1 MILSTLAMTTGAII
15 GLVVGVVVLL
25 ILIAILFGVLPIK
38 IWFRSL
44 VSGVK
49 ISMAKLIGMKWR
61 GIKVT
66 PLVDA
71 YISAKKA
78 GLDISIDE
86 LESHVLAR
94 GDVIK
99 VVNALISAHSA
110 NMELAAETARAID
123 LAGRDVLNAVKVS
136 VNPKVIET
144 PAISAIAKNG
154 IELRVKARVTVRANI
169 TRLIGGAGEDT
180 IIARIG
186 EGIVTT
192 VGSAESH
199 KDVLENPDA
208 ISKTVLNKGLDSG
221 TAYEIL
227 SIDIADIDV
236 GRNIGAQL
244 QMDQAEA
251 DKRIA
256 EAQAEERRAMAVALE
271 QEMKAKT
278 QEMKALVIEAES
290 QVPKAMA
297 EALKSGKLGVMDYYN
312 MQNMMAD
319 TNMRNAIGGT
329 DTETQTITKSKKDKK

>member
-1 MILSTLAMTTGAII
+1 MVLMTLALSAGSITAIVI
-15 GLVVGVVVLL
+15 SAVVVLVL
-25 ILIAILFGVLPIK
+25 LAIIFSILPIR
-38 IWFRSL
+38 IWFRAL

-49 ISMAKLIGMKWR
+49 ISMTRLIGMKWR
-61 GIKVT
+61 GIKVI

-110 NMELAAETARAID
+110 NMELTAETARAID

-208 ISKTVLNKGLDSG
+208 ISKTVLSKGLDSG

-256 EAQAEERRAMAVALE
+256 EAKAEERRAMAVALE
-271 QEMKAKT
+271 QEMKART
-278 QEMKALVIEAES
+278 QEMRAKVIESES
-290 QVPKAMA
+290 DVPKAMA
-297 EALKSGKLGVMDYYN
+297 EALRSGKIGVMDYYN
-312 MQNMMAD
+312 MQNVMAD
-319 TNMRNAIGGT
+319 TNMRNAIGGVE
-329 DTETQTITKSKKDKK
+329 DNSNGKKGKK

>member
-1 MILSTLAMTTGAII
+1 MLTLLAMSVGTMTAII
-15 GLVVGVVVLL
+15 IAVVVVLVL
-25 ILIAILFGVLPIK
+25 LAVVIGVLPIR
-38 IWFRSL
+38 IWFRAL

-49 ISMAKLIGMKWR
+49 VSMARLIGMKWR
-61 GIKVT
+61 GVKVAT
-66 PLVDA
+66 IVDA
-71 YISAKKA
+71 YISAMKA
-78 GLDISIDE
+78 GLDVSIDE
-86 LESHVLAR
+86 LETHVLAK
-94 GDVIK
+94 GDAIK

-110 NMELAAETARAID
+110 NIQLAPETARAID

-144 PAISAIAKNG
+144 PGISAIAKDG

-192 VGSAESH
+192 VGSADSH
-199 KDVLENPDA
+199 KDVLENPDQ
-208 ISKTVLNKGLDSG
+208 ISKTVLNKGLDNG
-221 TAYEIL
+221 TAFEIL

-256 EAQAEERRAMAVALE
+256 EAKAEERRAMAVALE
-271 QEMKAKT
+271 QEMKAKS
-278 QEMKALVIEAES
+278 QEMRANVIAAEAE
-290 QVPKAMA
+290 VPKAMA
-297 EALKSGKLGVMDYYN
+297 TALREGKLGVLDYYR
-312 MQNMMAD
+312 MQNIQAD
-319 TNMRNAIGGT
+319 TAMRNSLTGGT
-329 DTETQTITKSKKDKK
+329 ETTPSDGKKKK

>member
-1 MILSTLAMTTGAII
+1 MLAII
-15 GLVVGVVVLL
+15 FSL
-25 ILIAILFGVLPIK
+25 LPIR
-38 IWFRSL
+38 IWFRAL

-49 ISMAKLIGMKWR
+49 ISMNRLIGMRWR
-61 GIKVT
+61 GIKVI

-110 NMELAAETARAID
+110 NMELTAETARAID

-256 EAQAEERRAMAVALE
+256 EAKAEERRAMAVALE

-297 EALKSGKLGVMDYYN
+297 QALQKGKLGVMDYYN
-312 MQNMMAD
+312 MQNVMAD
-319 TNMRNAIGGT
+319 TNMRNAIGGA
-329 DTETQTITKSKKDKK
+329 EESNEVNMKEKK

>member
-1 MILSTLAMTTGAII
+1 MLMLLAMSAGSITAII
-15 GLVVGVVVLL
+15 VSVVVVL
-25 ILIAILFGVLPIK
+25 ILIAVILGVLPLR
-38 IWFRSL
+38 IWFRAL

-49 ISMAKLIGMKWR
+49 VSMARLIGMKWR
-61 GIKVT
+61 GVKVAT
-66 PLVDA
+66 IVDA
-71 YISAKKA
+71 YISAMKA
-78 GLDISIDE
+78 GLDVTIDE
-86 LESHVLAR
+86 LETHVLAK
-94 GDVIK
+94 GDAIK

-110 NMELAAETARAID
+110 NIQLAPETARAID

-144 PAISAIAKNG
+144 PGISAIAKDG

-192 VGSAESH
+192 VGSADSH
-199 KDVLENPDA
+199 KDVLENPDQ
-208 ISKTVLNKGLDSG
+208 ISKTVLNKGLDNG
-221 TAYEIL
+221 TAFEIL

-256 EAQAEERRAMAVALE
+256 EAKAEERRAMAVALE
-271 QEMKAKT
+271 QEMKAKS
-278 QEMKALVIEAES
+278 QEMRANVIAAEAE
-290 QVPKAMA
+290 VPKAMA
-297 EALKSGKLGVMDYYN
+297 AALREGKIGVFDYYK
-312 MQNMMAD
+312 MQNIQAD
-319 TNMRNAIGGT
+319 TAMRNSLTGGN
-329 DTETQTITKSKKDKK
+329 ETPSDGKKKK